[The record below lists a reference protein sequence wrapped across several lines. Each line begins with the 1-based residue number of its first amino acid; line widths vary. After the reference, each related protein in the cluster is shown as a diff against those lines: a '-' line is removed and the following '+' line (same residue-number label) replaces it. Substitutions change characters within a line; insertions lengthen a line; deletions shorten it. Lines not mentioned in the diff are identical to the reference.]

1 MEFLINGIALTD
13 FTRNQSDMDSFK
25 YLLALSTNNFYVA
38 SLSIVGA
45 PKYDLVSIMCRESG
59 TGVKSTAAVLR
70 VLSKS

>member
-1 MEFLINGIALTD
+1 MVVEFLVNGIALTD

-25 YLLALSTNNFYVA
+25 YMLSLSYPFYVA

-59 TGVKSTAAVLR
+59 VKSTAAVLH